1 MELVSEWIDYDS
13 PAGAVSAYLTR
24 PAAASDPLPG
34 VVVIQEVWGV
44 DRHISD
50 VADRIASA
58 GYVAVAPDLYSA
70 GGGRPPALTVER
82 VDTAKA
88 FLNTLPQGQ
97 WMSVLGDDTRR
108 AEALSTLGPEQA
120 KEVGETL
127 GTLFGGVGRD
137 PAPHIAVLR
146 AAVALLRSHPASTK
160 RAVGSIG
167 FCMGGNLSALLASEE
182 PELGAAAIFYGG
194 SPSAKQV
201 ARISCP
207 VRGFYGQDDPRIV
220 SGLPEFEQALSA
232 AGVEHELRIYPN
244 TGHAFFNDTRPS
256 YRPESARDAWGRVL
270 AFFASTL
277 TPVSTVTLAD
287 AALASE
293 SPPSGS

>member
-24 PAAASDPLPG
+24 PAAASGPLPG

-70 GGGRPPALTVER
+70 GGGRPPALAVER
-82 VDTAKA
+82 VDAAKA
-88 FLNTLPQGQ
+88 FLNTIPPGQ
-97 WMSVLGDDTRR
+97 WMSTLGDDAER
-108 AEALSTLGPEQA
+108 AQALSKLGPEQA
-120 KEVGETL
+120 EQVGETL

-137 PAPHIAVLR
+137 PAPRVATLR
-146 AAVALLRSHPASTK
+146 AAVALLRSHTASAG

-182 PELGAAAIFYGG
+182 SELGAAAIFYGS
-194 SPSAKQV
+194 SPSAEQ
-201 ARISCP
+201 AGSIGCP

-220 SGLPEFEQALSA
+220 GSLPAFQKALSA
-232 AGVEHELRIYPN
+232 AGVDHELRVYPD

-256 YRPESARDAWGRVL
+256 YRPEAARDAWGRVL
-270 AFFASTL
+270 AFFADTL
-277 TPVSTVTLAD
+277 EPAPTVGVAD
-287 AALASE
+287 AAAALE
-293 SPPSGS
+293 DSGNT

>member
-1 MELVSEWIDYDS
+1 MELASEWIDYDS

-24 PAAASDPLPG
+24 PTAADGPLPG
-34 VVVIQEVWGV
+34 VVVIQEIWGV

-50 VADRIASA
+50 VADRIALA

-70 GGGRPPALTVER
+70 GGGRPPTLAVER
-82 VDTAKA
+82 VDAAKE
-88 FLNTLPQGQ
+88 FLNTIPPGQ
-97 WMSVLGDDTRR
+97 WMSVLGDDAGR
-108 AEALSTLGPEQA
+108 AEALSKLGPGQA
-120 KEVGETL
+120 KQVGETL

-137 PAPHIAVLR
+137 SAPHVVALR
-146 AAVALLRSHPASTK
+146 GAVALLRSHPASTG

-194 SPSAKQV
+194 SPSAAQV
-201 ARISCP
+201 ATIGCP

-220 SGLPEFEQALSA
+220 GSLPAFEEALDA
-232 AGVEHELRIYPN
+232 AKVDHELRIYPD

-256 YRPESARDAWGRVL
+256 YRPEAARDAWGHVL
-270 AFFASTL
+270 AFFATALEPASTIAA
-277 TPVSTVTLAD
+277 VD
-287 AALASE
+287 AAAALQDAASV
-293 SPPSGS
+293 